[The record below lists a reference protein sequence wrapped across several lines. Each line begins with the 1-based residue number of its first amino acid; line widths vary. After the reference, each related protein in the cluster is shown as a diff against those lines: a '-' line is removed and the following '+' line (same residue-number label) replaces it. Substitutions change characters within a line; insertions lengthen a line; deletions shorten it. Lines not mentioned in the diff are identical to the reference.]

1 MTGVIISMRYSEIEL
16 QRIMNKGFK
25 NITLEEEITFNIL
38 NFIHCIH
45 LNKQDF
51 YRESFNSQ
59 LFGNLEMTFKKSG
72 CCLIGHCRVIIKNQN
87 RIMDYLFTENG
98 FELMQDVMKE

>member
-1 MTGVIISMRYSEIEL
+1 MRFSEIEL
-16 QRIMNKGFK
+16 QKISNKGFK

-45 LNKQDF
+45 LNKHDF
-51 YRESFNSQ
+51 YKESFDSQ
-59 LFGNLEMTFKKSG
+59 LFGNLDMTFKKSG
-72 CCLIGHCRVIIKNQN
+72 NSLIGHCQVIIKNKN

-98 FELMQDVMKE
+98 FELMQDVLKE

>member
-1 MTGVIISMRYSEIEL
+1 VRFSELELKRIIDKGKNMT
-16 QRIMNKGFK
+16 
-25 NITLEEEITFNIL
+25 TDEEIAFNIL

-59 LFGNLEMTFKKSG
+59 LFGDIQMTFQKDADS
-72 CCLIGHCRVIIKNQN
+72 LIGHCLVNIKKDE
-87 RIMDYLFTENG
+87 IVLDYLFTENG
-98 FELMQDVMKE
+98 FEFLLDIVDV